1 MSHVT
6 PVAFD
11 IDSLLTQFNADQW
24 LDGYWK
30 TLHAENQK
38 VNLVSRETTA
48 EKFRRIVAEAL
59 VPFAQLTPTD
69 GRYLDIGSGGGIP
82 AIPLILSGLT
92 SGPATLYERTK
103 KKALALERICTQL
116 RISGCDIVAESF
128 GEFPRRD
135 KFDLV
140 TLSWVTLTPDLFR
153 SIERVMAPDSK
164 LIYYSKPTFEIPGH
178 KVSIFS
184 YSQALADI
192 HKYFSIITK

>member
-1 MSHVT
+1 MSHIT

-11 IDSLLTQFNADQW
+11 VDSILTQFHADQW
-24 LDGYWK
+24 LDRYWK
-30 TLHAENQK
+30 VLYDENQK

-59 VPFAQLTPTD
+59 VPFTQLEPIS

-82 AIPLILSGLT
+82 AIPLILSGE
-92 SGPATLYERTK
+92 SDGSVTLYERTK
-103 KKALALERICTQL
+103 KKTLALERMCARL
-116 RISGCDIVAESF
+116 KISCDIIAESF
-128 GEFPRRD
+128 GEIPPKH

-153 SIERVMAPDSK
+153 SIEKVMAPNSR
-164 LIYYSKPTFEIPGH
+164 LIYYSKPTFEISGH
-178 KVSIFS
+178 TVSVFS
-184 YSQALADI
+184 YSQAPADI